1 MFKMQREAQGLG
13 MIGNPNNPPEPAQE
27 AWQGAE

>member
-1 MFKMQREAQGLG
+1 MQKEMAGVG
-13 MIGNPNNPPEPAQE
+13 MIANANNPPEPAQE